1 MFKIFVTFLMVSTAL
16 PVHARPQVV
25 VGKPKI
31 VYFKISLF
39 PPPKYDV
46 PYEGNLEIR
55 LYSSLEA
62 VRAACPTAESVIA
75 CARSSI
81 DHKRCELHVLTEDAA
96 KRIDGTMPS
105 CCATSLHTAM
115 DGIIR

>member
-55 LYSSLEA
+55 L
-62 VRAACPTAESVIA
+62 
-75 CARSSI
+75 
-81 DHKRCELHVLTEDAA
+81 
-96 KRIDGTMPS
+96 
-105 CCATSLHTAM
+105 
-115 DGIIR
+115 

>member
-1 MFKIFVTFLMVSTAL
+1 MFKIFVTFLMVSTVL

-46 PYEGNLEIR
+46 PYEGNLKSDSIR
-55 LYSSLEA
+55 VSKPCERRALRLKVSLPA
-62 VRAACPTAESVIA
+62 QDLR
-75 CARSSI
+75 
-81 DHKRCELHVLTEDAA
+81 LTINGA
-96 KRIDGTMPS
+96 S
-105 CCATSLHTAM
+105 CTF
-115 DGIIR
+115 